1 MSPEEAEKEE
11 AEAQEPESEEGA
23 PAEPED
29 AVEAERSEE
38 TQEEDSAEEPKKEGE
53 IEAQAVEFPSFDQQA
68 TKPGSDNLD
77 LLMDVGLKLR
87 VELGRTKMLVE
98 DILKLTQGSVIELN
112 KLAGDPVDIL
122 VNERL
127 VAKGEVLVVD
137 DNFCIRVTEIISPRE
152 RLMGAGE

>member
-1 MSPEEAEKEE
+1 MPPEEAEED
-11 AEAQEPESEEGA
+11 EAQELESEAGV
-23 PAEPED
+23 PAEAE
-29 AVEAERSEE
+29 EAAQAEKSEE
-38 TQEEDSAEEPKKEGE
+38 TKEEEKAEEVEKEGE
-53 IEAQAVEFPSFDQQA
+53 VEARAVEFPSFDEQA
-68 TKPGSDNLD
+68 PKPGSDNLD

-122 VNERL
+122 VNDHL

-137 DNFCIRVTEIISPRE
+137 DNFCIRITEIISPKE
-152 RLMGAGE
+152 RLMRAGE